1 MPYCLIPEDKT
12 PTDALRRIAHAELSD
27 ALKLAQDPGAG
38 SPLHALRKSVKKT
51 RGLLRLLR
59 PVFAEFET
67 ENAALRDA
75 AAGISAL
82 RDAEVMR
89 LTLESLAALPGNTQ
103 AAEAAATMRAQLPP
117 LSDTGPDHSA
127 LTRFSEEIA
136 QIRHRAEHWKAH
148 EKGWHAYA
156 PGLELTLHQAQKRMK
171 AARKTL
177 SDSNFHRWRSRIKHH
192 WYQARLLAPIWPE
205 MMEPQITIAD
215 RLGEILG
222 EHHDLAVLRHAVPAH
237 LPEPESDA
245 LDRLIGQ
252 EQRAREAEAFHL
264 GTRLLGEDPAALSA
278 RWGHWYQLWR
288 AERN

>member
-1 MPYCLIPEDKT
+1 MPYSLIPDDKT

-27 ALKLAQDPGAG
+27 ALKLAQDPGSS

-59 PVFAEFET
+59 PVFADFTT

-89 LTLESLAALPGNTQ
+89 LTLDTLAALPGDPRAT
-103 AAEAAATMRAQLPP
+103 EAAATMRAQLPP
-117 LSDTGPDHSA
+117 MPDTGPDHSA
-127 LTRFSEEIA
+127 LARFVEDIA

-156 PGLELTLHQAQKRMK
+156 PGLELTLHQSQKRMK
-171 AARKTL
+171 IARKTL
-177 SDSNFHRWRSRIKHH
+177 ADSDFHRWRSRIKHH
-192 WYQARLLAPIWPE
+192 WYQTRLLAPIWPE
-205 MMEPQITIAD
+205 MMAPHSAIAD
-215 RLGEILG
+215 HLGELLG
-222 EHHDLAVLRHAVPAH
+222 EHHDLAVLRRAIPAH
-237 LPEPESDA
+237 LPEIEAAA
-245 LDRLIGQ
+245 LDQLIGQ
-252 EQRAREAEAFHL
+252 GQRTREAEAFHL
-264 GTRLLGEDPAALSA
+264 GARLLGEEPAALSA

-288 AERN
+288 SERG